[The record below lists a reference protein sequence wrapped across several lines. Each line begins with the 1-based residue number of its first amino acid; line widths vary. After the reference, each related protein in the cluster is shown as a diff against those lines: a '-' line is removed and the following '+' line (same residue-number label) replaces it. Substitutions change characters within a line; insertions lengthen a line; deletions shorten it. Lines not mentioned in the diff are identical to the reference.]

1 MKTEKDMNIEE
12 LPLSYAQQRL
22 WFLDQLEES
31 SAIYNLPVGL
41 RVQGKLNIAAL
52 EQSLQAIIAR
62 HEALRTNFITVD
74 GETVQIIHAEIA
86 WKLSVVN
93 LQDLP
98 TNEIELT
105 AQQLV
110 EKQTIQPFDLANES
124 LITATLLLLSETEN
138 ILIVCMHHIV
148 SDGWSIGIFVK
159 ELTALYNAYAQ
170 GQPTPL
176 APLEIQYADF
186 ALWQRNWLQG
196 DLLQRQLSYWQQQ
209 LQDAPA
215 LLALPTDRPRPAIQT
230 FNGAHI
236 EFALS
241 SELTTKL
248 TKLSQEQGVTLFM
261 TLLAAY
267 DTLLYRYTGTEDI
280 LVGTPIANRD
290 RSEIEGLIGF
300 FVNTLVMRTHV
311 SGNPSFCELMTRVR
325 DIAMEAYT
333 HQHLPFEILVEAL
346 QPERDLSHNPLFQVM
361 FILQNAPM
369 SDLDLTGLSVTSLPI
384 ENAISKFDLTLSM
397 ENTANGL
404 VGVWEYNT
412 DLFDS
417 QTIERMTGHF
427 VTLLVAVVE
436 NPQQQISQL
445 PILTT
450 FEQQQLLVEWNNTQA
465 KYPHDKCIHELFE
478 EQVKRT
484 PDAVAVVFEA
494 KQLTYNEL
502 NTRANQLAQ
511 YLQSLGVG
519 ADVLVGICVERSLE
533 MVIGLLG
540 ILKAGGAY
548 VPLDPEYPIERLH
561 FMLED
566 AQVKVLLTQQHLV
579 EKLPEHQTKLVC
591 IDEIWSQILENKQ
604 DNPSQKTTASNLANI
619 IYTSGSTG
627 KPKGVMVEHQGLCNL
642 AQAQIEAFGLD
653 SDSRVLQ
660 FASLSFDAC
669 ISEILM
675 SFGVGATLYLE
686 TKNSLAPG
694 MPLIERLKNHKITHI
709 TLPPSIL
716 AVLPESELPTLQT
729 IIVAG
734 EACSL
739 ELIKQWST
747 DRKLFNAYG
756 PTEASVCTTIAKCTP
771 IDQKVTIG
779 RPIANAQVYILDQ
792 NLKPLP
798 IGVPGELH
806 ISGVGLARGYL
817 NRPELTAEKFIT
829 NPFTKSKGRERL
841 YKTGDLARY
850 LPDGNIEYLGRIDNQ
865 VKIRGFRIELGEI
878 EAALSQHEDVQ
889 TSVVIIREDSPG
901 DKRLVAYIV
910 PQTEIKLESS
920 ELRSFL
926 KNKLP
931 EYMIP
936 NAFVF
941 LEVLPLTPNGKV
953 DRRAL
958 PTPDIQSE
966 LIDKYVAPRTAT
978 EEILA
983 QIWAQVLKVDLVGI
997 NDNFFILGGHSLLAT
1012 QLVSRIRSSFKVEL
1026 PLRSFFATPTV
1037 VELGQSIQQLQQ
1049 EDLELTSPP
1058 ILARV
1063 ENVQLPLS
1071 YSQQR
1076 LWFLDQLEESSAI
1089 YNIPVGLRVQGKV
1102 NIAALE
1108 QSLQAII
1115 ARHEALR
1122 TNFITVD
1129 GETVQIIHAEI
1140 AWKLSV
1146 VNLQDLP
1153 TNEIELTAQQLVE
1166 KQTIQPFD
1174 LANES
1179 LITATLLLLSE
1190 TENVLIV
1197 CMHHIVSD
1205 GWSIGIFVKELTAL
1219 YNAYAQGQPTPLA
1232 PLEIQYADFALW
1244 QRNWLQGDVLQRQ
1257 LSYWQQQLQDAPAL
1271 LALPTD
1277 RPRPAIQTFNGAHI
1291 EFALSSE
1298 LTTKLTKLSQEQG
1311 VTLFMTLLAA
1321 YDTLLYRYT
1330 GTEDILVGTPIANR
1344 DRSEIEGLIGFFV
1357 NTLVMRT
1364 HVSGNPSFCELMTRV
1379 RDIAMEAY
1387 THQHLPFEI
1396 LVEALQPERDL
1407 SHTPLFQVMFILQNA
1422 PMSDLDLTGLSVT
1435 SLPIENAI
1443 SKFDLTLSM
1452 ENTANGLVGVWE
1464 YNTDLFDSQTIER
1477 MMGHFVTLLVA
1488 IVENPQQQISQLPI
1502 LTASEQQQL
1511 LVEWNDT
1518 QADYPQDKCIHQL
1531 FEEQVKRTP
1540 DAVAVV
1546 FADKQLTYNELNI
1559 RANQLAHYL
1568 QSFGVEANVLVGI
1581 CVERSLEMIVGLLG
1595 ILKAGGAYVPLDPDY
1610 PQERL
1615 SFMLA
1620 DTQIKVLLTQQNLVE
1635 KLQKHQVKLVCLDT
1649 DSPVI
1654 AQCSQDNAIAPPIA
1668 DVQATNLAYVIYT
1681 SGSTGQPK
1689 GVEVVHRGVNRLLFG
1704 VNYVHLDE
1712 TQRFLQIAPISFDA
1726 STFEIWGA
1734 LLHGARCVLF
1744 PESIPTAKSL
1754 SEEIHKHGI
1763 TVLWLTSALFNSIID
1778 DDPQALSGI
1787 KQLLIGG
1794 EALSLAHVNRA
1805 FETLPFTQIIN
1816 GYGPTESTTFTCCYP
1831 IPRKIETTIES
1842 IPIGSPIANTQV
1854 YILDDYLQ
1862 PVPVGVPGEL
1872 HVSGAGLARGY
1883 LNRPELTQEKFIPN
1897 PFDNSKLYKTG
1908 DLARYLPDGN
1918 IEYVGRID
1926 NQVKIR
1932 GFRIELGEI
1941 EAVLSQHPQIKSIV
1955 AIAREDTIGD
1965 KRLVAYI
1972 VPHPQ
1977 QTPSAK
1983 ELCSFLKTKLPEYM
1997 IPNAFVFLE
2006 VLPLTPNGKVDRRAL
2021 PTPDIQSE
2029 LIDKYVAPRTATE
2042 EILAQIWA
2050 QVLKVDLV
2058 GINDNFFILG
2068 GHSLLATQLVSR
2080 IRSSFK
2086 VELPL
2091 RSFFAT
2097 PTVVEL
2103 GQSIQQ
2109 LQQEDLELTSPPIL
2123 ARVENVQLPLS
2134 YSQQRLWFLDQLE
2147 ESSAIYNIPVG
2158 LRVQG
2163 KVNIAALEQSL
2174 QAIIA
2179 RHEALRTNFIT
2190 VDGETVQIIHAEI
2203 AWKLSVVNLQDL
2215 PTNEIELT
2223 AQQLVEK
2230 QTIQP
2235 FDLANESLITATL
2248 LLLSETENVLIVCM
2262 HHIVSDGWS
2271 IGIFVKELTALYNAY
2286 AQGQPTPLAPLE
2298 IQYADFALWQRN
2310 WLQGDVLQRQL
2321 SYWQQQLQDA
2331 PALLAL
2337 PTDRPRPAIQTF
2349 NGAHIEFAL
2358 SSELTT
2364 KLTKLSQEQG
2374 VTLFMTLLAA
2384 YDTLLYRYTGT
2395 EDI

>member
-1 MKTEKDMNIEE
+1 MAIFEFLSLLNNLDIKIWIEDDQLRFRAPKGAMTDELKQQIKERKAEIIAFLQEAQTATQITSLSLVPVARDKD
-12 LPLSYAQQRL
+12 LPLSFAQQRM
-22 WFLDQLEES
+22 WFLSQLDGES
-31 SAIYNLPVGL
+31 TFYNESFQLQIV
-41 RVQGKLNIAAL
+41 GKLSVTAL
-52 EQSLQAIIAR
+52 EQSINEIIRR
-62 HEALRTNFITVD
+62 HEVLRTNFPTVEGVPFQVIRPNLTLSIPVIDVQDFPETAIQKIITQDVR
-74 GETVQIIHAEIA
+74 
-86 WKLSVVN
+86 KSFN
-93 LQDLP
+93 LD
-98 TNEIELT
+98 TDT
-105 AQQLV
+105 
-110 EKQTIQPFDLANES
+110 
-124 LITATLLLLSETEN
+124 LIRVTLLQQAPESHLL
-138 ILIVCMHHIV
+138 LIIMHHIII
-148 SDGWSIGIFVK
+148 DGWSMGVFFK
-159 ELTALYNAYAQ
+159 ELEALYPAFIQ
-170 GQPTPL
+170 GKPSPL
-176 APLEIQYADF
+176 TDLTIQYADF
-186 ALWQRNWLQG
+186 ALWQREWLTKEVQ
-196 DLLQRQLSYWQQQ
+196 DKQLEYWKQQ
-209 LQDAPA
+209 LAGAPP
-215 LLALPTDRPRPAIQT
+215 LLELPTDYPRPPEQT
-230 FNGAHI
+230 FAGATV
-236 EFALS
+236 EFNIDAD
-241 SELTTKL
+241 LTSQLVT
-248 TKLSQEQGVTLFM
+248 LSQKSGVTLFM
-261 TLLAAY
+261 TLLTAFAVI
-267 DTLLYRYTGTEDI
+267 LHRYSGQDDLCI
-280 LVGTPIANRD
+280 GSPFANRN
-290 RSEIEGLIGF
+290 RREIDTLIGF
-300 FVNTLVMRTHV
+300 FVNTLVLRTQLA
-311 SGNPSFCELMTRVR
+311 GNPSFSQLLEKVR
-325 DIAMEAYT
+325 SVVGDAHA
-333 HQHLPFEILVEAL
+333 HQNIPFEQVVEAL
-346 QPERDLSHNPLFQVM
+346 KPERSLGYNPLFQVS
-361 FILQNAPM
+361 FVLENF
-369 SDLDLTGLSVTSLPI
+369 SLDTLELPGISLTPEIIDRGT
-384 ENAISKFDLTLSM
+384 AKFDLSLSM
-397 ENTANGL
+397 WQTQKGL
-404 VGVWEYNT
+404 IGSWEYNS
-412 DLFDS
+412 DIFAAD
-417 QTIERMTGHF
+417 TITRMISHF
-427 VTLLVAVVE
+427 QTLLAAIVKD
-436 NPQQQISQL
+436 PQQKIGEL
-445 PILTT
+445 PLLT
-450 FEQQQLLVEWNNTQA
+450 ESERHQLLVEWNDTQA
-465 KYPHDKCIHELFE
+465 DYPVDKCIHQLFE
-478 EQVKRT
+478 EQVERT

-1190 TENVLIV
+1190 TENILIV

-1407 SHTPLFQVMFILQNA
+1407 SHNPLFQVMFILQNA

-1477 MMGHFVTLLVA
+1477 MTGHFVTLLVA
-1488 IVENPQQQISQLPI
+1488 VVENPQQQISQLPI
-1502 LTASEQQQL
+1502 LTTFEQQQL
-1511 LVEWNDT
+1511 LVEWNNT
-1518 QADYPQDKCIHQL
+1518 QAKYPHDKCIHEL

-1546 FADKQLTYNELNI
+1546 FEAKQLTYNELNT
-1559 RANQLAHYL
+1559 RANQLAQYL
-1568 QSFGVEANVLVGI
+1568 QSLGVGADVLVGI
-1581 CVERSLEMIVGLLG
+1581 CVERSLEMVIGLLG
-1595 ILKAGGAYVPLDPDY
+1595 ILKAGGAYVPLDPEY
-1610 PQERL
+1610 PIERL
-1615 SFMLA
+1615 NFMLEDA
-1620 DTQIKVLLTQQNLVE
+1620 QVKVLLTQQHLVE
-1635 KLQKHQVKLVCLDT
+1635 KLPEHQGRVVCLDS
-1649 DSPVI
+1649 DSHLLT
-1654 AQCSQDNAIAPPIA
+1654 QLNQDNLISEM
-1668 DVQATNLAYVIYT
+1668 QGHNLGYVIYT
-1681 SGSTGQPK
+1681 SGSTGKPK
-1689 GVEVVHRGVNRLLFG
+1689 GVAMTHSALVNLIQWQIQNMTIPHGV
-1704 VNYVHLDE
+1704 
-1712 TQRFLQIAPISFDA
+1712 TTLQFAPVSFDVSFQEMF
-1726 STFEIWGA
+1726 STWGSGGTLLLISEELRREPSA
-1734 LLHGARCVLF
+1734 LLSLLEQQAVARLF
-1744 PESIPTAKSL
+1744 VPFVGLQQLAEVAVASGSVNTHLREIITAGEQLQMTPAICNWL
-1754 SEEIHKHGI
+1754 SQ
-1763 TVLWLTSALFNSIID
+1763 LTNC
-1778 DDPQALSGI
+1778 
-1787 KQLLIGG
+1787 
-1794 EALSLAHVNRA
+1794 
-1805 FETLPFTQIIN
+1805 TLHN
-1816 GYGPTESTTFTCCYP
+1816 HYGPSESHVVTTFTLNRTANSWP
-1831 IPRKIETTIES
+1831 LLP
-1842 IPIGSPIANTQV
+1842 PIGRPIANTQI
-1854 YILDDYLQ
+1854 YILDQYLQ

-1872 HVSGAGLARGY
+1872 YIAGVCLARDY
-1883 LNRPELTQEKFIPN
+1883 FHRPELTQQKFIPN
-1897 PFDNSKLYKTG
+1897 PFDDSNGQNPRLYKTG

-1918 IEYVGRID
+1918 IEYLGRID

-1941 EAVLSQHPQIKSIV
+1941 EAALSQHEDVQTSVVII
-1955 AIAREDTIGD
+1955 REDSPGD

-1972 VPHPQ
+1972 VP
-1977 QTPSAK
+1977 QTEIKLESS
-1983 ELCSFLKTKLPEYM
+1983 ELRSFLKNKLPEYM

-2086 VELPL
+2086 VEISLH
-2091 RSFFAT
+2091 
-2097 PTVVEL
+2097 EL
-2103 GQSIQQ
+2103 FNVRTLAELAQLIGK
-2109 LQQEDLELTSPPIL
+2109 LQQQNTDINVSPIL
-2123 ARVENVQLPLS
+2123 
-2134 YSQQRLWFLDQLE
+2134 
-2147 ESSAIYNIPVG
+2147 
-2158 LRVQG
+2158 
-2163 KVNIAALEQSL
+2163 
-2174 QAIIA
+2174 
-2179 RHEALRTNFIT
+2179 
-2190 VDGETVQIIHAEI
+2190 
-2203 AWKLSVVNLQDL
+2203 
-2215 PTNEIELT
+2215 
-2223 AQQLVEK
+2223 
-2230 QTIQP
+2230 
-2235 FDLANESLITATL
+2235 
-2248 LLLSETENVLIVCM
+2248 
-2262 HHIVSDGWS
+2262 
-2271 IGIFVKELTALYNAY
+2271 
-2286 AQGQPTPLAPLE
+2286 
-2298 IQYADFALWQRN
+2298 
-2310 WLQGDVLQRQL
+2310 
-2321 SYWQQQLQDA
+2321 
-2331 PALLAL
+2331 
-2337 PTDRPRPAIQTF
+2337 PRR
-2349 NGAHIEFAL
+2349 
-2358 SSELTT
+2358 
-2364 KLTKLSQEQG
+2364 KK
-2374 VTLFMTLLAA
+2374 
-2384 YDTLLYRYTGT
+2384 
-2395 EDI
+2395 